1 MLGLL
6 GSAMAGGAQAVSQVS
21 EGRIE
26 EKRAKALEKLRTMN
40 NRAEGAIRFGQEQTL
55 AETNFNNSQQLSEA
69 ESRRQDRRDEL
80 NRMSAKGLADTKF
93 GREKEIIALK
103 LDGGGPGFGKVQPGD
118 FTPESLQKY
127 GQTNDL
133 SDLAR
138 YESKRVVNIG
148 GVTHMMDPVNGTMTP
163 GQITESGFQA
173 TGSPIST
180 GQNTTTVT
188 AGLVGANEAQI
199 AGMIETAKFDAQ
211 LATKPAVEG
220 AVAAAKATAQN
231 QAKSM
236 SPEAQSAERM
246 KITSAQSVIAQID
259 NLTTSNGY
267 MDALTGVRGKLPPIP
282 GTPGFDAE
290 VAFNQLK
297 DSLTLE
303 NLDKMTGELTD
314 KDIQLLSSAASGL
327 ELGMSRK
334 AFEARMNIIR
344 SVLEDQSTV
353 AQDKLKGMTGGS
365 SSPGGDAGI
374 MGMSADQIQSLNP
387 ADLSDQELK
396 QAADRYNQL
405 GGQ

>member
-40 NRAEGAIRFGQEQTL
+40 NRAEEAIRFGQEQTL

-93 GREKEIIALK
+93 GREKEIIALNNGE
-103 LDGGGPGFGKVQPGD
+103 GGSGD
-118 FTPESLQKY
+118 PAAWIVFERQAAAAGLQKGTPEYERAAEVAL
-127 GQTNDL
+127 GLT
-133 SDLAR
+133 AR
-138 YESKRVVNIG
+138 
-148 GVTHMMDPVNGTMTP
+148 
-163 GQITESGFQA
+163 
-173 TGSPIST
+173 
-180 GQNTTTVT
+180 
-188 AGLVGANEAQI
+188 
-199 AGMIETAKFDAQ
+199 AGMSAAERIAADEVLSTQVAASSGKEAGAREAAKLESQ
-211 LATKPAVEG
+211 LATKPAVEA
-220 AVAAAKATAQN
+220 AVTTARVTAEN

-236 SPEAQSAERM
+236 SPEAQSAERK
-246 KITSAQSVIAQID
+246 KITSAQGVIAQID
-259 NLTTSNGY
+259 NLTNSDDY
-267 MDALTGVRGKLPPIP
+267 MKAISGVRGKLPPVP

-290 VAFNQLK
+290 VAFNQLR

-303 NLDKMTGELTD
+303 NLDKMSGVLTD
-314 KDIQLLSSAASGL
+314 RDIQLLSSAASGL
-327 ELGMSRK
+327 EFGMSRK
-334 AFEARMNIIR
+334 ALEARISIIK

-396 QAADRYNQL
+396 QATDRYNQL

>member
-1 MLGLL
+1 
-6 GSAMAGGAQAVSQVS
+6 
-21 EGRIE
+21 
-26 EKRAKALEKLRTMN
+26 
-40 NRAEGAIRFGQEQTL
+40 
-55 AETNFNNSQQLSEA
+55 
-69 ESRRQDRRDEL
+69 
-80 NRMSAKGLADTKF
+80 MSAKGLADTKF
-93 GREKEIIALK
+93 EREKEIIALNNGE
-103 LDGGGPGFGKVQPGD
+103 GGSGD
-118 FTPESLQKY
+118 PAAWIVFERQAAAAGLQKGTPEYERAAEVAL
-127 GQTNDL
+127 GLT
-133 SDLAR
+133 AR
-138 YESKRVVNIG
+138 
-148 GVTHMMDPVNGTMTP
+148 
-163 GQITESGFQA
+163 
-173 TGSPIST
+173 
-180 GQNTTTVT
+180 
-188 AGLVGANEAQI
+188 
-199 AGMIETAKFDAQ
+199 AGMSAAERIAADEVLSTQVAASSGKEAGAREAAKLESQ

-303 NLDKMTGELTD
+303 NLDKMIGALTD

-344 SVLEDQSTV
+344 SVLEDQS
-353 AQDKLKGMTGGS
+353 AAAKGKLEGMMGGSVSTGG
-365 SSPGGDAGI
+365 ATGI
-374 MGMSADQIQSLNP
+374 MNMSADQIQSLNP
-387 ADLSDQELK
+387 ADLSEQELK

>member
-1 MLGLL
+1 
-6 GSAMAGGAQAVSQVS
+6 
-21 EGRIE
+21 
-26 EKRAKALEKLRTMN
+26 
-40 NRAEGAIRFGQEQTL
+40 
-55 AETNFNNSQQLSEA
+55 
-69 ESRRQDRRDEL
+69 
-80 NRMSAKGLADTKF
+80 MSAAERIAADEVLSTQVAASSGKEA
-93 GREKEIIALK
+93 GAREAAK
-103 LDGGGPGFGKVQPGD
+103 L
-118 FTPESLQKY
+118 ES
-127 GQTNDL
+127 
-133 SDLAR
+133 
-138 YESKRVVNIG
+138 
-148 GVTHMMDPVNGTMTP
+148 
-163 GQITESGFQA
+163 
-173 TGSPIST
+173 
-180 GQNTTTVT
+180 
-188 AGLVGANEAQI
+188 
-199 AGMIETAKFDAQ
+199 Q

-303 NLDKMTGELTD
+303 NLDKMIGELTD

-344 SVLEDQSTV
+344 SVLEDQS
-353 AQDKLKGMTGGS
+353 AAAKGKLEGMMGGSVSTGG
-365 SSPGGDAGI
+365 ATGI
-374 MGMSADQIQSLNP
+374 MNMSADQIQSLNP
-387 ADLSDQELK
+387 ADLSEQELK

>member
-93 GREKEIIALK
+93 GREKEIIALNNGE
-103 LDGGGPGFGKVQPGD
+103 GGSGD
-118 FTPESLQKY
+118 PAAWIVFERQAAAAGLQKGTPEYERAAEVAL
-127 GQTNDL
+127 GLT
-133 SDLAR
+133 AR
-138 YESKRVVNIG
+138 
-148 GVTHMMDPVNGTMTP
+148 
-163 GQITESGFQA
+163 
-173 TGSPIST
+173 
-180 GQNTTTVT
+180 
-188 AGLVGANEAQI
+188 
-199 AGMIETAKFDAQ
+199 AGMSAAERIAADEVLSTQVAASSGKEAGAREAAKLESQ
-211 LATKPAVEG
+211 LATKPAVEA
-220 AVAAAKATAQN
+220 AVTTARVTAEN

-259 NLTTSNGY
+259 NLTTSKGY
-267 MDALTGVRGKLPPIP
+267 MDALAGVRGKLPPVP

-303 NLDKMTGELTD
+303 NLDKMTGALTD

-334 AFEARMNIIR
+334 AFEARISIIK
-344 SVLEDQSTV
+344 SVLEDQS
-353 AQDKLKGMTGGS
+353 AAAKGKLEGMVGGSVSTGG
-365 SSPGGDAGI
+365 ATGI
-374 MGMSADQIQSLNP
+374 MNMSADQIQSLNP

-405 GGQ
+405 RGQ